1 VLFGRVM
8 QRILS
13 VLLLCARIAA
23 ADERSNAAREHYQKG
38 TTAFDLGQFEEAV
51 REYTEAYRLR
61 DEPVL
66 LYNIAQ
72 ANRLAGHKA
81 ESLHFYRIYLT
92 KLPHAPNHDEVA
104 AKIAELQKAIEQE
117 KRAQTMPPNES
128 IQPGAKAP
136 SPPQAAPEEKKP
148 QPIVLTP
155 KPMTIDRGGRK
166 LKIAGGIV
174 AGAGVALAIG
184 GLVSSLLAKSAAD
197 NLAAEAGAHQ
207 PYDPAQYSA
216 LQTNRIAGPV
226 LLGIGGAA
234 LIGGVAV
241 IAVGAKRKP
250 LIVQVKASGISV
262 GGKF

>member
-1 VLFGRVM
+1 
-8 QRILS
+8 
-13 VLLLCARIAA
+13 
-23 ADERSNAAREHYQKG
+23 
-38 TTAFDLGQFEEAV
+38 
-51 REYTEAYRLR
+51 
-61 DEPVL
+61 
-66 LYNIAQ
+66 
-72 ANRLAGHKA
+72 
-81 ESLHFYRIYLT
+81 
-92 KLPHAPNHDEVA
+92 
-104 AKIAELQKAIEQE
+104 
-117 KRAQTMPPNES
+117 
-128 IQPGAKAP
+128 
-136 SPPQAAPEEKKP
+136 
-148 QPIVLTP
+148 
-155 KPMTIDRGGRK
+155 MTIDRGGRK

-197 NLAAEAGAHQ
+197 NLAQEAGAHQ